1 MSGSSPPRATPHDA
15 RDRRPGPRWLATPD
29 AALRLVRTVGVVT
42 PLLFLG
48 VLHAG
53 RPVVE
58 RLLPSWG
65 GHLVG
70 GLTLAAAL
78 AFGLTIFLLADR
90 LYGETQARA
99 LAAEHLQAM
108 TAERDRIAR
117 ELHDSLAQVLGA
129 THLRLAALES
139 DTSVP
144 DGVRSELMAISEG
157 CREAYTD
164 VREAI
169 GGLKD
174 ASGTRRPLGDSLGD
188 YVRRFARQSGIEAT
202 AEIEA
207 PLTLDPVCELHV
219 ARVVQEALTNV
230 RKHAGASRAQVRVN
244 GSGGHVTFEIS
255 DDGQGFD
262 TTSVG
267 GDGFGLRSMRERA
280 ALVQGQLHVASQPG
294 RGTTIVL
301 TVPCAATSATASRVP
316 A

>member
-1 MSGSSPPRATPHDA
+1 MWTSQSTSSLLRGTPVPRHAHYVSGS
-15 RDRRPGPRWLATPD
+15 
-29 AALRLVRTVGVVT
+29 
-42 PLLFLG
+42 
-48 VLHAG
+48 
-53 RPVVE
+53 
-58 RLLPSWG
+58 
-65 GHLVG
+65 
-70 GLTLAAAL
+70 
-78 AFGLTIFLLADR
+78 
-90 LYGETQARA
+90 
-99 LAAEHLQAM
+99 
-108 TAERDRIAR
+108 
-117 ELHDSLAQVLGA
+117 
-129 THLRLAALES
+129 
-139 DTSVP
+139 
-144 DGVRSELMAISEG
+144 
-157 CREAYTD
+157 
-164 VREAI
+164 
-169 GGLKD
+169 GLKD